1 MEAVNKSTQK
11 QAKLI
16 CDYFYYHKLFN
27 TKYKETL
34 QKHKEKG
41 FGGDQKRKPSLKRNQ
56 TFLLL
61 KKIIEESCEVLF
73 LASSIS
79 PIPHA

>member
-1 MEAVNKSTQK
+1 LFTFAWRQVNKSAQK

-34 QKHKEKG
+34 QKHKGRG
-41 FGGDQKRKPSLKRNQ
+41 FGGGGKQKAK
-56 TFLLL
+56 TDY
-61 KKIIEESCEVLF
+61 KKKKNF
-73 LASSIS
+73 SSFKKNI
-79 PIPHA
+79 